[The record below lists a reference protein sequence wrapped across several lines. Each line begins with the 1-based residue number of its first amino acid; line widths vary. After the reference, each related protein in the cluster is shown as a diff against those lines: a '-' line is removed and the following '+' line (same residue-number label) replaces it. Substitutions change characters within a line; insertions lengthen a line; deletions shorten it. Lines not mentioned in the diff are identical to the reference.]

1 MKKHIQHILILAF
14 VCTTITI
21 AQTPN
26 WKWARSAA
34 GGEYDQSSTI
44 TTDASGNVIIAGYFA
59 SDFITLGSIT
69 LQNAGL
75 GFDDV
80 FIAKYDSSG
89 NLVWAQSF
97 GSTSDD
103 KATAVTTDN
112 AGNIYLTGYFYSPT
126 ITIGTYTFTNAGNVG
141 DIFIVKYDSNGNI
154 LWATKEGGPG
164 LEIPYAI
171 SVDALNNIVLVGR
184 FSSNSITFG
193 TTTLALAGSMD
204 VFVVK
209 YNATGNVLWAQGE
222 GGGSNDEAYAVKVDG
237 SGNIYVAG
245 YFNQNAMFGTI
256 ALSTTGISDAFIAK
270 YDSSGTVL
278 WAKKAGGSGDD
289 RTNGLALDE
298 FGNSYV
304 SGFFSNDTI
313 AFGPIQLPNTST
325 YNSFIAKYDASGNE
339 VWAKGIYGDSKAFAI
354 TITPGNVYVCGFFRE
369 DSLVYGPST
378 LFLDGNTDFYLAN
391 CDTAG
396 NAGWVVQQT
405 SGGPSSEIPNSITA
419 DALGNISISGYFDS
433 DPIEFG
439 PSVLSNTANGFDI
452 FVAKMGAMTTG
463 INDLQ
468 NSKAVSIYPNPAND
482 KFVIQSDEQISAIE
496 IYNLAW
502 EMISLKVDF
511 NQQLKQEINVS
522 LFPAGIY
529 FVKVLCNDK
538 LYYKRLIIQRR

>member
-1 MKKHIQHILILAF
+1 MKKHILHILILVF
-14 VCTTITI
+14 VSVTITI

-44 TTDASGNVIIAGYFA
+44 TADASGNVIIAGYFA

-69 LQNAGL
+69 LQNAGI

-89 NLVWAQSF
+89 NLLWAQSI

-209 YNATGNVLWAQGE
+209 YDASGNVVWAQGE
-222 GGGSNDEAYAVKVDG
+222 GGGSNDEAYAVKVDDL
-237 SGNIYVAG
+237 GNIYVAG
-245 YFNQNAMFGTI
+245 YFNSNALFGTI
-256 ALSTTGISDAFIAK
+256 TLSTTGISDAFIAK
-270 YDSSGTVL
+270 YDSSGIVI

-289 RTNGLALDE
+289 RTNGLAIDE

-313 AFGPIQLPNTST
+313 TFGSIQLPNTST

-354 TITPGNVYVCGFFRE
+354 TITPENVYVCGFFRE

-378 LFLDGNTDFYLAN
+378 LYLDGNTDFYLAN

-396 NAGWVVQQT
+396 NARWLVQQT

-419 DALGNISISGYFDS
+419 DAWGNVSISGYFDS

-452 FVAKMGAMTTG
+452 FVARMGAMTTG
-463 INDLQ
+463 IFNPDDW
-468 NSKAVSIYPNPAND
+468 NNIIIYPNPTSEI
-482 KFVIQSDEQISAIE
+482 FILQSSLPIKRIE
-496 IYNLAW
+496 ISNITGENILTKT
-502 EMISLKVDF
+502 ISNNELRI
-511 NQQLKQEINVS
+511 EINISS
-522 LFPAGIY
+522 LPEGIY
-529 FVKVLCNDK
+529 FVKAVGFSNQFCK
-538 LYYKRLIIQRR
+538 KLIIQKN

>member
-1 MKKHIQHILILAF
+1 MKKHILHILILAF
-14 VCTTITI
+14 VSTTITI

-34 GGEYDQSSTI
+34 GGEYDESSTI
-44 TTDASGNVIIAGYFA
+44 ATDASGNIIIAGYFA
-59 SDFITLGSIT
+59 SDSITIGSIN
-69 LQNAGL
+69 LQNAGI
-75 GFDDV
+75 GFDDA

-89 NLVWAQSF
+89 NLLWAQSF
-97 GSTSDD
+97 GSISDD
-103 KATAVTTDN
+103 KCTAVTTDN

-164 LEIPYAI
+164 LEIPHAI
-171 SVDALNNIVLVGR
+171 TVDALNNIVLVGR

-209 YNATGNVLWAQGE
+209 YDAAGNITWAQGE

-237 SGNIYVAG
+237 QGNIYVAG
-245 YFNQNAMFGTI
+245 YFNSNALFGTI
-256 ALSTTGISDAFIAK
+256 TLSTTGISDAFIAK

-289 RTNGLALDE
+289 RTNGLVIDE

-313 AFGPIQLPNTST
+313 AFGSIQLLGTAVF
-325 YNSFIAKYDASGNE
+325 NSFIAKYDAFGNE
-339 VWAKGIYGDSKAFAI
+339 VWAKGIYGESKSFAI
-354 TITPGNVYVCGFFRE
+354 TITPGNIYVCGFFRE

-378 LFLDGNTDFYLAN
+378 LYLDGNTDFYLAN

-396 NAGWVVQQT
+396 NAGWAVQQT
-405 SGGPSSEIPNSITA
+405 SGGPSSEIPNSIAA
-419 DALGNISISGYFDS
+419 DAWGNISISGYFDS

-439 PSVLSNTANGFDI
+439 PSVLRNTANGFDI
-452 FVAKMGAMTTG
+452 FVARMGAMTTG
-463 INDLQ
+463 ISDPNDWNNIVL
-468 NSKAVSIYPNPAND
+468 YPNPTSEI
-482 KFVIQSDEQISAIE
+482 FILQSSLPINKIE
-496 IYNLAW
+496 IYNITGENILTKT
-502 EMISLKVDF
+502 ISNNELRT
-511 NQQLKQEINVS
+511 EINIS
-522 LFPAGIY
+522 SFPEGIY
-529 FVKVLCNDK
+529 FVKAVGFSAQFCK
-538 LYYKRLIIQRR
+538 KLIIQKN